1 MKNGYELS
9 CENISVN
16 YFSSDE
22 YVERLGGDHCHDRFE
37 ITYHL
42 SASAR
47 YIVEGG
53 EYRATPGSLI
63 LIPPMAYH
71 RVEPDRTECAEGYT
85 VHFTRSS
92 LPEAVAEMLDL
103 LSGDDESHGHFY
115 YPELSSDAFVSVFDR
130 FDMAERLGEKERLA
144 YTQALLSEIV
154 ILLSA
159 TEGER
164 AVVPEDELG
173 ARVARYLNANF
184 KKNISLD
191 RLARRFFVS
200 KYHLCRAFKS
210 YSGISVHAYVNQK
223 RIIYAK
229 GLIESGV
236 TALGAAEKVGYGDY
250 SAFYRAYVKIVGKS
264 PTAE

>member
-1 MKNGYELS
+1 MKNRYELS
-9 CENISVN
+9 CENISIN
-16 YFSSDE
+16 YFSGED
-22 YVERLGGDHCHDRFE
+22 YDDRFGGDHCHDRFE

-42 SASAR
+42 SASAK
-47 YIVEGG
+47 YNVEGG
-53 EYRATPGSLI
+53 EYRATLGSLI

-71 RVEPDRTECAEGYT
+71 RVELDQTEHVEGYT

-92 LPEAVAEMLDL
+92 LPEAVAVMLDS
-103 LSGDDESHGHFY
+103 LSGEDESHGRFY
-115 YPELSSDAFVSVFDR
+115 YPELSSDAFVSIFDR
-130 FDMAERLGEKERLA
+130 FDMAEHLGEKERLV
-144 YTQALLSEIV
+144 YMQALLSEIV

-159 TEGER
+159 ADGER
-164 AVVPEDELG
+164 AVVSEDELG

-184 KKNISLD
+184 RKNISLD